1 MRGLLVCLVGV
12 LGASSF
18 GVGWQDG
25 AGAAAVR
32 EEDPFSML
40 GRLVKGPA
48 PKETVAGATAVD
60 LDAKFGPEMGLAE
73 QVTEGE
79 EPEVRARMLRGFRSY
94 NERLVETLREAKIED
109 DLATAFALYVMVSVG
124 SARRELVPASVT
136 DGVIRFVRLRLSV
149 AEVAAIPKAERL
161 ALYAQLKWMTF
172 RVISYGEFGMEG
184 ATLEEVVTDEMQNL
198 FGVGVAQIQF
208 RETGIEFG
216 R

>member
-1 MRGLLVCLVGV
+1 MRGFLVCLVGL
-12 LGASSF
+12 LGAVGF

-32 EEDPFSML
+32 EEDPLSLL
-40 GRLVKGPA
+40 GRLVAGPA

-60 LDAKFGPEMGLAE
+60 LDPKFGPEMALAE

-79 EPEVRARMLRGFRSY
+79 EPEVRARMLRGFQSY
-94 NERLVETLREAKIED
+94 NERGVVTLREAKIED

-124 SARRELVPASVT
+124 SARRELVPAPVT
-136 DGVIRFVRLRLSV
+136 EGVVRFVRARLSV
-149 AEVAAIPKAERL
+149 AEVAAIPKAERV

-172 RVISYGEFGMEG
+172 RVVTYGEFGMEG
-184 ATLEEVVTDEMQNL
+184 ATLEEVVNDEMKNL

-208 RETGIEFG
+208 RETGIAFG